1 MSDVVEGLIAA
12 SARPQG
18 FRIYNLGNDSPIELD
33 ALIQKLEKALGQTLR
48 IDALPD
54 QAGDVPRTWA
64 DIERA
69 KEELEY
75 SPKVGLDQGLERFV
89 AWLRA
94 QASGA

>member
-1 MSDVVEGLIAA
+1 MSLRGSLQPLCG
-12 SARPQG
+12 PQG

-33 ALIQKLEKALGQTLR
+33 ALIQKLERALGQTLR
-48 IDALPD
+48 IEALPD

-75 SPKVGLDQGLERFV
+75 SPKVGLDEGLKRFV

-94 QASGA
+94 QAS